1 MKQIISM
8 LVVALLAGATTS
20 AAVKPRVVAPV
31 ASVPTLTLTWQPV
44 TTMSD
49 GTPIAA
55 GVVVTYNIYGG
66 HVATG
71 PFALATTVSTTAATR
86 TNVAL
91 GLDCYYVTAV
101 VNAVESAGSAVACI
115 TVTANGPPP
124 VVSTTPATPL
134 NLLVKQVT

>member
-8 LVVALLAGATTS
+8 LIAAVLIGPATY
-20 AAVKPRVVAPV
+20 AAVKPRVVPV
-31 ASVPTLTLTWQPV
+31 TTVPTLTLTWQPV

-55 GVVVTYNIYGG
+55 GVAVTYNVYGG

-71 PFALATTVSTTAATR
+71 PFSLATTVSTTATTR
-86 TNVAL
+86 TNVSL

-101 VNAVESAGSAVACI
+101 VATVESAGSAVACI
-115 TVTANGPPP
+115 TVTAVAPPP

-134 NLLVKQVT
+134 NLLITRIS

>member
-8 LVVALLAGATTS
+8 LVAALLIGATTS
-20 AAVKPRVVAPV
+20 AAVKPRIVAPV
-31 ASVPTLTLTWQPV
+31 TAVPTVTLSWQPV

-55 GVVVTYNIYGG
+55 GVAVTYRVYGS

-71 PFALATTVSTTAATR
+71 PFLLATTVSTTAATR
-86 TNVAL
+86 TNVSV

-101 VNAVESAGSAVACI
+101 VATVESAGSAVACI

-134 NLLVKQVT
+134 NLLAVQTS